1 MKNKKRFF
9 VTFGTNKYDLMKSKQ
24 ILEDLLAIKL
34 KMNDSSFEEGLL
46 YRYVIPGE
54 GHAQISLYENYMPT
68 VDDWKDPDNKQ
79 YKIIIDFLSLE
90 LDASEIA
97 ALSKHFEYLYSRQI

>member
-1 MKNKKRFF
+1 MQ
-9 VTFGTNKYDLMKSKQ
+9 SKQ
-24 ILEDLLAIKL
+24 ILEDMFAIKL
-34 KMNDSSFEEGLL
+34 LLNDSSFEEGLL
-46 YRYVIPGE
+46 YRYNVPGE
-54 GHAQISLYENYMPT
+54 GHAKISLYENYMPT

-79 YKIIIDFLSLE
+79 YKIIVDFLSLE

>member
-1 MKNKKRFF
+1 MKKKEDFVVMF
-9 VTFGTNKYDLMKSKQ
+9 VTNQLDLMQSKQ
-24 ILEDLLAIKL
+24 ILEDMFAIKL
-34 KMNDSSFEEGLL
+34 LLNDSSFEDGLL
-46 YRYVIPGE
+46 YRYRFPGN
-54 GHAQISLYENYMPT
+54 GHAKISLYENYMPT
-68 VDDWKDPDNKQ
+68 VADWKDPDNKQ